1 MAPSR
6 EIMPDDLP
14 TEILSQVSQET
25 SLIEDDWERALSRWV
40 ERELNRH
47 EAPILDSVMPSFET
61 VVIKAALAA
70 TRGRRQEAAKL
81 LGWGRNTLT
90 RKINELQLDL

>member
-47 EAPILDSVMPSFET
+47 EAPILDSVMPRFET